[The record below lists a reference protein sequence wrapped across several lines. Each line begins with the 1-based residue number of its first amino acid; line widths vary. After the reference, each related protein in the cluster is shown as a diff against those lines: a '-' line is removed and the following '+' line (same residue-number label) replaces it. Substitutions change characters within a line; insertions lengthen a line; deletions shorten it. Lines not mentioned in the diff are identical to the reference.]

1 MFSGKTDELLRLLRR
16 AEIARR
22 RILLVRPVIDDRT
35 ELEVVRS
42 RSGAAFQSKA
52 VADPSEIEVL
62 AKDAWADVI
71 AIEEAQFFPDGLV
84 DVVERLA
91 VAGRTVICCGLNTD
105 FRGRP
110 FGPMPRLLAIADD
123 VRSLSAICTVCGE
136 EATRTQRLIDGR
148 PAGVDEPVVVVG
160 GLAWRIRRRAGR
172 RTRRAVAPITSC
184 RSASRRLAVRTPGR
198 GPAVRTSRGS

>member
-1 MFSGKTDELLRLLRR
+1 MRVAARGHVQVISGCMFSGKTDELLRLLRR

-52 VADPSEIEVL
+52 VADPSEIETL

-71 AIEEAQFFPDGLV
+71 AIEEAQFFPDSLV

-91 VAGRTVICCGLNTD
+91 VAGRTVVCCGLNTD

-148 PAGVDEPVVVVG
+148 PAGADEPVVVVG
-160 GLAWRIRRRAGR
+160 GLASENPTPRRETYEARCRAHHEL
-172 RTRRAVAPITSC
+172 P
-184 RSASRRLAVRTPGR
+184 
-198 GPAVRTSRGS
+198 

>member
-42 RSGAAFQSKA
+42 RSGAAFESSS
-52 VADPSEIEVL
+52 VSDPSEIEPL

-71 AIEEAQFFPDGLV
+71 AIEEAQFFPDSLV
-84 DVVERLA
+84 EVVERLA
-91 VAGRTVICCGLNTD
+91 GAGRRVVCCGLNTD

-110 FGPMPRLLAIADD
+110 FGPMPLLLAIADG
-123 VRSLSAICTVCGE
+123 VTSLSAICTVCGE
-136 EATRTQRLIDGR
+136 EATRTQRLIDGQ
-148 PAGVDEPVVVVG
+148 PAGADEPVVVVG
-160 GLAWRIRRRAGR
+160 GLASAAPTPRRETYEARCRAHHEL
-172 RTRRAVAPITSC
+172 P
-184 RSASRRLAVRTPGR
+184 
-198 GPAVRTSRGS
+198 

>member
-1 MFSGKTDELLRLLRR
+1 MTVATRGHVQVISGCMFSGKTDELLRNLRR

-52 VADPSEIEVL
+52 VQDPTEIETL

-71 AIEEAQFFPDGLV
+71 AIEEAQFFGDGLV
-84 DVVERLA
+84 EVVDRLA
-91 VAGRTVICCGLNTD
+91 GAGRTVLCCGLNTD

-110 FGPMPRLLAIADD
+110 FGPMPQLMAIADG
-123 VRSLSAICTVCGE
+123 VTSLTAICTVCGE

-148 PAGVDEPVVVVG
+148 PAGADEPVVVVG
-160 GLAWRIRRRAGR
+160 GLAADTPTSQRETYEARCRAHHEL
-172 RTRRAVAPITSC
+172 P
-184 RSASRRLAVRTPGR
+184 
-198 GPAVRTSRGS
+198 

>member
-22 RILLVRPVIDDRT
+22 RILLVRPSIDDRT

-52 VADPSEIEVL
+52 VADPAEIETL

-71 AIEEAQFFPDGLV
+71 AIEEAQFFPDALV

-91 VAGRTVICCGLNTD
+91 AAGRTVVCCGLNTD

-110 FGPMPRLLAIADD
+110 FGPMPRLLAIADG
-123 VRSLSAICTVCGE
+123 VTSLTAICTVCGE

-148 PAGVDEPVVVVG
+148 PAGADEPVVVVG
-160 GLAWRIRRRAGR
+160 GLAADAPTPRRETYEARCRAHHEL
-172 RTRRAVAPITSC
+172 P
-184 RSASRRLAVRTPGR
+184 
-198 GPAVRTSRGS
+198 

>member
-22 RILLVRPVIDDRT
+22 RILLVRPTIDNRT

-52 VADPSEIEVL
+52 VVDPVEIETL
-62 AKDAWADVI
+62 AKDAWADLI
-71 AIEEAQFFPDGLV
+71 AIEEAQFFGEGLV
-84 DVVERLA
+84 AVVESLA
-91 VAGRTVICCGLNTD
+91 AAGRTVVCCGLNTD

-110 FGPMPRLLAIADD
+110 FGPMPQLLAIADGIT
-123 VRSLSAICTVCGE
+123 SLTAICTVCGE

-148 PAGVDEPVVVVG
+148 PAGADEPLVVVG
-160 GLAWRIRRRAGR
+160 GLAADGPTPQRETYEARCRAHHEL
-172 RTRRAVAPITSC
+172 P
-184 RSASRRLAVRTPGR
+184 
-198 GPAVRTSRGS
+198 